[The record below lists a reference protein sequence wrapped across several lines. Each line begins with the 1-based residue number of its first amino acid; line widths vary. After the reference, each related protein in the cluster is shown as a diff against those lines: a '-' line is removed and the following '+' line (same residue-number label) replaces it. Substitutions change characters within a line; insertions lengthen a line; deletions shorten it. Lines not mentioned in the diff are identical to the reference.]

1 MQRTEA
7 QFFDGLTAGRHD
19 VHVAL
24 SDDRQAMIITGV
36 TLDSPLRWPLMDL
49 RALRDGSDS
58 TRLILT
64 RHAQTEDEAPRD
76 PARLVIH
83 DPELIDWMHRTRP
96 GLFRTDL
103 HKGTWR
109 KIGIYSVGAVVAA
122 GVMLFVILP
131 AMANTLARII
141 PVEREIAFGKVAVR
155 QMERVLNGGGGASL
169 RCTDPAGL
177 AALDKMRDRLTANR
191 DMQYQ
196 ISLSV
201 FDHGM
206 VNAFAAPG
214 GQVVILR
221 GLLDTAQGPDEV
233 AGVLAHEIGHVESR
247 DATRH
252 ALRTAGSA
260 GLLTMLIGDFTGGA
274 AIALV
279 GEQLITAAYTR
290 DAEAAADQFALDM
303 LRDANISASGFA
315 RFFDELG
322 DLQGIEIPA
331 YLSSHPVT
339 AERADQARDFAR
351 SQNGTRP
358 ILSDTE
364 WQALRSICR

>member
-1 MQRTEA
+1 MQKTEA
-7 QFFDGLTAGRHD
+7 HFFDGLTAGRHE

-24 SDDRQAMIITGV
+24 SDDRQAMLITG
-36 TLDSPLRWPLMDL
+36 DSLAEPLRWSLMDL
-49 RALRDGSDS
+49 RALSDTS
-58 TRLILT
+58 HKGRLTLT
-64 RHAQTEDEAPRD
+64 RHAETDDEAPRD
-76 PARLVIH
+76 PARLVLH
-83 DPELIDWMHRTRP
+83 DPELIAWMHRTRP
-96 GLFRTDL
+96 GLFRRDL

-109 KIGIYSVGAVVAA
+109 KVFLYSGGALVAA
-122 GVMLFVILP
+122 GLMLFVILP
-131 AMANTLARII
+131 AMANTLAQII
-141 PVEREIAFGKVAVR
+141 PVEREIAFGKVVTS
-155 QMERVLNGGGGASL
+155 QMERVLGRTDKKSL
-169 RCTDPAGL
+169 RCEDPAGR
-177 AALDKMRDRLTANR
+177 AALITMLARLTDNR
-191 DMQYQ
+191 EMEYQ
-196 ISLSV
+196 ISAQV
-201 FDHGM
+201 FDHAM

-221 GLLDTAQGPDEV
+221 GLLESAQSPDEV

-290 DAEAAADQFALDM
+290 DAEAAADLFALDM
-303 LRDANISASGFA
+303 LASANVDATGFA

-331 YLSSHPVT
+331 YLSTHPVT
-339 AERADQARDFAR
+339 AERAEQARGFAQTQ
-351 SQNGTRP
+351 SGTRP
-358 ILSDTE
+358 ILNKAE
-364 WQALRSICR
+364 WQALRAICR

>member
-7 QFFDGLTAGRHD
+7 RFFDGFSAGRHE

-24 SDDRQAMIITGV
+24 SDDRQAILITGD
-36 TLDSPLRWPLMDL
+36 TLPEPLRWRLMDL
-49 RALRDGSDS
+49 RALKDTGHTD
-58 TRLILT
+58 RLTLT
-64 RHAQTEDEAPRD
+64 RHVETDDEAPRD

-83 DPELIDWMHRTRP
+83 DAEVIAWLHRTRP

-103 HKGTWR
+103 QRGTWR
-109 KIGIYSVGAVVAA
+109 KIGIYAAGAVAAA
-122 GVMLFVILP
+122 GLMLFVILP
-131 AMANTLARII
+131 AMANTLAQII
-141 PVEREIAFGKVAVR
+141 PVEREIAFGKTVVN
-155 QMERVLNGGGGASL
+155 QMERVLGRRDGSL
-169 RCTDPAGL
+169 RCTDPAGR
-177 AALDKMRDRLTANR
+177 AALDKMLARLTDGR
-191 DMQYQ
+191 DMQYD
-196 ISLSV
+196 IGLMV
-201 FDHGM
+201 FDHEM

-260 GLLTMLIGDFTGGA
+260 GLLTMVLGDFTGGA

-290 DAEAAADQFALDM
+290 DAEAAADVFALDM
-303 LRDANISASGFA
+303 LRDARVDAGGFA
-315 RFFDELG
+315 RFFDELD
-322 DLQGIEIPA
+322 DLEGIELPA
-331 YLSSHPVT
+331 YLRSHPVT

-351 SQNGTRP
+351 EQSGTRP
-358 ILSDTE
+358 ILSETE
-364 WQALRSICR
+364 WQALKSICR